1 MHDLS
6 HSVMFHHF
14 HNEIHPQGQGSLDSN
29 NFNKMLD
36 WLKSNYNLLS
46 ADDYLKKA
54 LSSSLEKDDI
64 CLSFDDA
71 LLCQYEVA
79 FPVLEERNIKAFFF
93 IYSSPLNNQ
102 VDYLE
107 IFRFFR
113 TISYETIDEFYA
125 DFFSIYKIEN
135 FNEFLKE
142 KEKYNN
148 LDYLSAFEF
157 YSNDDKWFRYI
168 RDQVLTS
175 ESYQAIMLKLLE
187 KKDFD
192 MEAAMSQL
200 WMTDEHISALN
211 SKGHILGLHSY
222 NHPMT
227 IQKLSYSEQQLEYK
241 ENYDHLKKVIGETKI
256 ITMSHPCGNYNQDTL
271 KVLKDMGIKVGFLS
285 SMAGTKINSLLE
297 LPREDQ
303 ANVAREMNL

>member
-1 MHDLS
+1 
-6 HSVMFHHF
+6 MFHHF
-14 HNEIHPQGQGSLDSN
+14 HNETHPQGQGSLDTN

-125 DFFSIYKIEN
+125 DFFSVYKIEN

-142 KEKYNN
+142 KEKYNK

-192 MEAAMSQL
+192 MEAATSQL
-200 WMTDEHISALN
+200 WMTDEHISDLN